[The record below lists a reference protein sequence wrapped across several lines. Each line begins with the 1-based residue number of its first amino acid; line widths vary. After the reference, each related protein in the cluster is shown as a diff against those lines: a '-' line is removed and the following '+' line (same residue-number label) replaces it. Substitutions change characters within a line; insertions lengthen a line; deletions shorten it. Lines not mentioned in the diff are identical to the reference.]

1 MNFTLLVSR
10 SHLSGLVVLH
20 DKFERTQKVLLE
32 VEVLKLALLQKLEG
46 QLPGIGTNHW
56 LLEFTAFFVGMVY

>member
-46 QLPGIGTNHW
+46 QLPGIGTNH
-56 LLEFTAFFVGMVY
+56 